1 MNLIR
6 LFFAC
11 DRKYVW
17 SKQSILYF
25 YSPVYSLF
33 RTSQMVNKSIF
44 PEEMNVFVI
53 VVFDFASHSAV
64 VCRYSKLS
72 HLEVC

>member
-1 MNLIR
+1 MV
-6 LFFAC
+6 
-11 DRKYVW
+11 KT
-17 SKQSILYF
+17 KHSIDF
-25 YSPVYSLF
+25 YSLF

-72 HLEVC
+72 HIEVC